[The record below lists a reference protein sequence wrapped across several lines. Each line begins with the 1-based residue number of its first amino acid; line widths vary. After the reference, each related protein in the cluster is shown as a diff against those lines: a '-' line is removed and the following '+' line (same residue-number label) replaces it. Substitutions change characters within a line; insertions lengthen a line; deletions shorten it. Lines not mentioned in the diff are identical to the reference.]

1 MLAQP
6 CVGRQRGGKRVHC
19 TSYKGVRMK
28 QLVGYVLAIC
38 GGLLMAWVIVAGG
51 GFTAITAMG
60 CIGTSWREGCRQ
72 MGWLL
77 GATLAGVLLGWVL
90 YRAGRSLIR
99 SARAQAR
106 LQSGRPI

>member
-1 MLAQP
+1 
-6 CVGRQRGGKRVHC
+6 
-19 TSYKGVRMK
+19 MK
-28 QLVGYVLAIC
+28 QLAGYVLAIG
-38 GGLLMAWVIVAGG
+38 GGLLMAWVLVAGG

-60 CIGTSWREGCRQ
+60 CAGTSWWEGCRQ

-77 GATLAGVLLGWVL
+77 GATLAGLLLGWLL

-106 LQSGRPI
+106 PQPGRPV